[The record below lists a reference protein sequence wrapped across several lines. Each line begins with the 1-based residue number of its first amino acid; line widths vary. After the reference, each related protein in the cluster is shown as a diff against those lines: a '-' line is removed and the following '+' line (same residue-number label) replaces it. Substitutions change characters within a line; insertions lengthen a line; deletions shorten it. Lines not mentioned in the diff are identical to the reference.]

1 MRSGEYNP
9 GTDPAGPVPGLGHY
23 ARPFAF
29 RKALATAA
37 GVFLSTATA
46 LFIAIIAAFVSF
58 ALTAFTAV
66 VNFEPSAETSAFDVT
81 GATFWNP
88 KICLLSISAVYLPV
102 ANAGS
107 VVKMSPPVTRPW
119 SISFVTGIV
128 PSWTNLIFVRP

>member
-1 MRSGEYNP
+1 M
-9 GTDPAGPVPGLGHY
+9 
-23 ARPFAF
+23 
-29 RKALATAA
+29 ATAA

-58 ALTAFTAV
+58 ALTAFTVA
-66 VNFEPSAETSAFDVT
+66 VNFAPYSVTSFLETT

-88 KICLLSISAVYLPV
+88 KMCLLSIRATYLPV

-107 VVKMSPPVTRPW
+107 VVKMSPPVTVPS

-128 PSWTNLIFVRP
+128 PSWTNLIFVSP